1 MSTSPELVDVV
12 VVGAGPAGLTAA
24 RDLRNQGV
32 GSVVVLEREAEAGG
46 IPRHSDHTGYGIRD
60 LRRVMSGP
68 SYARRLVAEA
78 VLSRADVRTQSMVTG
93 WDDDRTL
100 WVTSPGG
107 RYRIQARAIV
117 LATGARE
124 RPRTARM
131 VPGDRPTGVLTTG
144 QLQSLVYAHGGKL
157 GGTAVVVGA
166 ELVSWSA
173 VLTLRHA
180 GCRTTLMTTQ
190 HARPESYAAFTM
202 AGRSALSVSV
212 ATRTSVTRIIGHDQV
227 RAVEVKDLVTGR
239 RRIVPCDAVVFTGD
253 WIPDLELARLR
264 GVEMDAGHRGPVV
277 DSTLSTS
284 AEGIF
289 AAGNLI
295 HPVDT
300 ADVAALDGRHVAEQ
314 VRYHLK
320 GQPPRQQG
328 CRITVRE
335 PFTWVSPGVIRT
347 PAVAPPRSRVLLWSN
362 EFRGLP
368 TIEVSQDDE
377 VICRRRV
384 PWPVSPGRVF
394 RLPWG
399 MFAGAHPDG
408 GDVVV
413 SLA

>member
-1 MSTSPELVDVV
+1 MSTSPELADVV

-24 RDLRNQGV
+24 RELRKQGV

-46 IPRHSDHTGYGIRD
+46 IPRHSNHTGYGIRD

-68 SYARRLVAEA
+68 RYARRLATEA
-78 VLSRADVRTQSMVTG
+78 VHSGAALRTESMVTG
-93 WDDDRTL
+93 WDDDCTL

-107 RYRIQARAIV
+107 RYRMQALAIV

-131 VPGDRPTGVLTTG
+131 VPGDRPAGVLTTG
-144 QLQSLVYAHGGKL
+144 QLQSLVYAHGRQL
-157 GGTAVVVGA
+157 GGNAVVVGA

-180 GCRTTLMTTQ
+180 GCRTTLMTTR

-212 ATRTSVTRIIGHDQV
+212 ATRTSVTRIIGHGQV
-227 RAVEVKDLVTGR
+227 RAVEIKDLVTGG
-239 RRIVPCDAVVFTGD
+239 RRIVPCDVVVFTGD

-264 GVEMDAGHRGPVV
+264 GVEMDVGHRGPVV
-277 DSTLSTS
+277 DSALCTS

-300 ADVAALDGRHVAEQ
+300 ADIAALDGSHVAEQ
-314 VRYHLK
+314 VANHLK

-328 CRITVRE
+328 FRITVRE
-335 PFTWVSPGVIRT
+335 PFTWVTPSVIGT
-347 PAVAPPRSRVLLWSN
+347 PAIAPPRSRVLLWSN
-362 EFRGLP
+362 EFRALP
-368 TIEVSQDDE
+368 TIEVSQAGA

-399 MFAGAHPDG
+399 MFASADPDR

>member
-1 MSTSPELVDVV
+1 MSTSTEEADVV

-24 RDLRNQGV
+24 RELRGLGV
-32 GSVVVLEREAEAGG
+32 RSVVVLEREAEAGG
-46 IPRHSDHTGYGIRD
+46 IPRHSNHTGYGIRD

-68 SYARRLVAEA
+68 DYAKRLADRAVA
-78 VLSRADVRTQSMVTG
+78 VGADVRTQSMVTG
-93 WDDDRTL
+93 WDGDQTL
-100 WVTSPGG
+100 WITSPGG
-107 RYRIQARAIV
+107 RYRLQARAIV

-131 VPGDRPTGVLTTG
+131 VSGDRPPGVLTTG
-144 QLQSLVYAHGGKL
+144 QLQNLVYGHGRQL
-157 GGTAVVVGA
+157 TGTAVVVGA

-180 GCRTTLMTTQ
+180 GCRTALMTTR

-202 AGRSALSVSV
+202 AGRAALSVPV
-212 ATRTSVTRIIGHDQV
+212 ATRSSVTRIIGHDQV
-227 RAVEVKDLVTGR
+227 RAVEVQDLATGSR
-239 RRIVPCDAVVFTGD
+239 RVVPCDVVVFTGN

-277 DSTLSTS
+277 DSALRTS
-284 AEGIF
+284 ADGIF
-289 AAGNLI
+289 AVGNLI

-300 ADVAALDGRHVAEQ
+300 ADVAALDGRHVAAQ
-314 VRYHLK
+314 VASHLK
-320 GQPPRQQG
+320 APAPRQQAF
-328 CRITVRE
+328 RITVRE

-347 PAVAPPRSRVLLWSN
+347 PALAPPRSRVLLWST
-362 EFRGLP
+362 EFRALP
-368 TIEVSQDDE
+368 TIEVWQAGA
-377 VICRRRV
+377 VICRRRI

-394 RLPWG
+394 RMPWG
-399 MFAGAHPDG
+399 MFASADPSG